1 MKIDF
6 IGKRASYYAI
16 SLLVVLTCIGFLFF
30 KGLNLG
36 IEFRSGSILRVS
48 FEEQVTTEDVKKIL
62 GLEKFKVYFQRIKVQ
77 VIDPDDTVGQRGH
90 EFFITSDFIPGKLG
104 EDGIDALVLQEF
116 QKVFPSA
123 KTHKFV
129 NIGPSIGDDLKE
141 AAIYSIL
148 FSLLV
153 IILYITIRF
162 DFRYAMVAILALVH
176 DVMIVLGV
184 FALTQK
190 PFESSTIAALLT
202 IIGYSL
208 NDTIVILDRIREN
221 IRLMRKEKFDRIVNN
236 SLNQTLSRTINTSI
250 TTLCPILVLFAF
262 GGTGV
267 ASFSFALLIGVVVGT
282 YSSVCLAAQ
291 VLVSWELNSP
301 QEVSSFSGT
310 PSLTR

>member
-1 MKIDF
+1 
-6 IGKRASYYAI
+6 
-16 SLLVVLTCIGFLFF
+16 
-30 KGLNLG
+30 
-36 IEFRSGSILRVS
+36 
-48 FEEQVTTEDVKKIL
+48 VTSEDVKKIL
-62 GLEKFKVYFQRIKVQ
+62 GLEKFKAHFQRIKVQ
-77 VIDPDDTVGQRGH
+77 SIDLDDTVGQKGR
-90 EFFITSDFIPGKLG
+90 EFFVTSDFIPGKLG
-104 EDGIDALVLQEF
+104 EEGMDVVVLQEF
-116 QKVFPSA
+116 RKVFPTA
-123 KTHKFV
+123 KTRKFV

-153 IILYITIRF
+153 IVLYITIRF

-176 DVMIVLGV
+176 DVMIVLGI

-190 PFESSTIAALLT
+190 PFESSTIAAILT

-221 IRLMRKEKFDRIVNN
+221 IRLLRKEKFDRIVNN
-236 SLNQTLSRTINTSI
+236 SLNQTLSRTINTSL
-250 TTLCPILVLFAF
+250 TTLCPIIVLFVF

-291 VLVSWELNSP
+291 VLVTWETTSP
-301 QEVSSFSGT
+301 QEVSSFSHT